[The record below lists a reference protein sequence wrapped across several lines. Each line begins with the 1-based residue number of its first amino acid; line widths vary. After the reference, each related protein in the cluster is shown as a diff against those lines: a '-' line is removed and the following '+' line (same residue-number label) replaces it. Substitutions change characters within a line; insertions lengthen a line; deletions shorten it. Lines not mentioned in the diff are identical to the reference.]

1 MTMQEFK
8 KSNQKFK
15 KYAAK
20 TPSGRWV
27 HFGDT
32 RYQHYNDITGLG
44 LYSHLN
50 HLDPKRRIAYRKRHG
65 AIKLKTGKLA
75 VLDPE
80 QSAYYSW
87 RFLW

>member
-1 MTMQEFK
+1 MVEFK
-8 KSNQKFK
+8 KSERKNK

-20 TPSGRWV
+20 SPSGRWI

-32 RYQHYNDITGLG
+32 RYSQYRDVTGLG
-44 LYSHLN
+44 LYSHLDHN
-50 HLDPKRRIAYRKRHG
+50 DPKRRVAYRKRHG
-65 AIKLKTGKLA
+65 AIKLKSGKLA

-80 QSAYYSW
+80 TSAFYSY